1 MIGGYAVS
9 KQNEDIELI
18 DEIIEN
24 VNGLQ
29 LEYQEFFLEIAK
41 GMAFTKSC
49 LNKQID
55 GETDKPKTA

>member
-1 MIGGYAVS
+1 MS

-41 GMAFTKSC
+41 
-49 LNKQID
+49 
-55 GETDKPKTA
+55 

>member
-1 MIGGYAVS
+1 VS
-9 KQNEDIELI
+9 KQNEDMELI

-24 VNGLQ
+24 VNDLQ
-29 LEYQEFFLEIAK
+29 LEYQECFLEIAK

-49 LNKQID
+49 LSKQTD